1 MEERQAGRWYQN
13 AASRVVPS
21 MRMAR
26 HDGDVGLGIA
36 RAPVV
41 SSVIRSVG
49 YITRAMRS
57 WRSSSGSAA
66 PIEVSDSE
74 PAPGSERQEI
84 DRTAPACGTG
94 RAIRITPTGSG
105 ARS

>member
-1 MEERQAGRWYQN
+1 MEERPPGRWYQN

-49 YITRAMRS
+49 YDARHALLE
-57 WRSSSGSAA
+57 
-66 PIEVSDSE
+66 IEFVSDRIYRYHLVPRRIWGE
-74 PAPGSERQEI
+74 LMR
-84 DRTAPACGTG
+84 APAKGHYFD
-94 RAIRITPTGSG
+94 RAIRGKFPTG
-105 ARS
+105 RLR